1 MSQEGGSDLSGAVR
15 ETVSELK
22 ERVREIER
30 RVRDMETTGMDRIN
44 KSIYALENQVSN
56 FRTADT
62 VRKERWSML
71 LNFVVQLVWVVMAAY
86 VLSKLDIDMGPL

>member
-1 MSQEGGSDLSGAVR
+1 MPQERGFDSSGMTR
-15 ETVSELK
+15 ESVSELK
-22 ERVREIER
+22 ECFKELERRVREIE
-30 RVRDMETTGMDRIN
+30 TNGMDRIN

-62 VRKERWSML
+62 IRKERWSML